1 MAHDIEDTLGRLALA
16 VKALL
21 ANQKLAATS
30 PSEVA
35 ITFDL
40 GWHIRELF
48 GTEWDVNGEYDRLG
62 VDEKALHYPDRPI
75 QKATN
80 NIRPDIIVHKIN
92 EKNNLLVVEA
102 KLSAK
107 DLEHPYDEWKL
118 RGLTWQQGEYA
129 YFLGVQL
136 SLFMPAQCM
145 TRCRV
150 FVDAQIDEKWS
161 QWLFERVAH

>member
-1 MAHDIEDTLGRLALA
+1 MAHDMEDVLGRLAVA
-16 VKALL
+16 IEALL
-21 ANQKLAATS
+21 ANNKLAATN

-40 GWHIRELF
+40 GWHIREMF
-48 GTEWDVNGEYDRLG
+48 GNEWDVNGEYDRLG
-62 VDEKALHYPDRPI
+62 EDEKALLYPDRPK
-75 QKATN
+75 QKATD

-102 KLSAK
+102 KLSPR

-129 YFLGVQL
+129 YFVGVQL
-136 SLFMPAQCM
+136 SLFMPAQCV

-150 FVDAQIDEKWS
+150 FVDAAISDQWS
-161 QWLFERVAH
+161 DWLFERVPH